1 MTKLTTIEQMKTAIE
16 RAKAADLLVRVVAWR
31 IYEVTNREN
40 GKTYTVTFAVNRGER
55 FADCT
60 CKGGQHDLIC
70 KHMMAAAAR
79 HIVIAEE
86 RAEATRPAAVV
97 PIVPPA
103 SLMAHLLTPPPAHET
118 AILQKPQSKI
128 EKVRGVAI

>member
-1 MTKLTTIEQMKTAIE
+1 MTKLTTAEQMKSAIV
-16 RAKAADLLVRVVAWR
+16 RAKAANLHVRVVAWR

-40 GKTYTVTFAVNRGER
+40 GNTYTVTFAVNRGER

-60 CKGGQHDLIC
+60 CKGGQHDQIC

-86 RAEATRPAAVV
+86 RAEAKETAQVVPPVVSVVRPAVA
-97 PIVPPA
+97 
-103 SLMAHLLTPPPAHET
+103 PAHET
-118 AILQKPQSKI
+118 AILSKRQGRV